1 MDNNNQEMEEEEM
14 AIQEADEKNMQVN
27 AKYTKICYAQQCCFR
42 MIFLISICSF
52 ISLGFCLASIEIP
65 SAIDKIFIAFLS
77 GLVGSI
83 LLKRVFLT
91 NTRTDRTSSID
102 YILSSQEVKERIIEM
117 YAFEAHDY
125 SYEFILKDVNKHL
138 PLNSRQS

>member
-1 MDNNNQEMEEEEM
+1 MDNNNQEMEEEET
-14 AIQEADEKNMQVN
+14 AIQEVDEKSMQVN
-27 AKYTKICYAQQCCFR
+27 AK
-42 MIFLISICSF
+42 SS
-52 ISLGFCLASIEIP
+52 SEIP
-65 SAIDKIFIAFLS
+65 STIHSIFIAFLS

-117 YAFEAHDY
+117 FAFEAHDY
-125 SYEFILKDVNKHL
+125 
-138 PLNSRQS
+138 